1 MELSEHLIAHR
12 GWQRRYPE
20 NTAAAVR
27 GAIAAGARA
36 VEVDLQ
42 LSADGVP
49 VLHHD
54 RDLWRVCRHRG
65 EVARLSLAQLQEL
78 RASEPDR
85 LGEEFAAEPLLTLA
99 QLVGLLDPHPG
110 VQLFLELKE
119 EVLDSR
125 PADAAL
131 AIVLDQL
138 APLTGRCT
146 LISFSLPLLEAAREQ
161 GWPAVGPVLSHW
173 DQRSQPALV
182 ALQPR
187 VAFIHWRRLPEQG
200 PLETAWPLAIYE
212 VDQRPFALHLLERG
226 ARWIET
232 FAIGEL
238 LAEEA
243 GLAQGEQP

>member
-49 VLHHD
+49 VLHYD

-65 EVARLSLAQLQEL
+65 EVARLSLAELQEL

-110 VQLFLELKE
+110 VQLFLEIKE

-125 PADAAL
+125 TADAAL
-131 AIVLDQL
+131 HIVLVQL
-138 APLTGRCT
+138 VTLTRSCSNHCLST
-146 LISFSLPLLEAAREQ
+146 SLLKAR
-161 GWPAVGPVLSHW
+161 S
-173 DQRSQPALV
+173 
-182 ALQPR
+182 
-187 VAFIHWRRLPEQG
+187 
-200 PLETAWPLAIYE
+200 
-212 VDQRPFALHLLERG
+212 
-226 ARWIET
+226 
-232 FAIGEL
+232 
-238 LAEEA
+238 
-243 GLAQGEQP
+243 